1 MASPEFGFE
10 GSQPITVL
18 ESDFRLWV
26 QSSLLSPSTR
36 NSSLSARCSLG
47 HEDNIRGD
55 AARTITLPFGDS
67 GARPSTEARAEFDQP
82 IRGHTPSGTSVERM
96 SSIGA
101 NSAVT
106 RIRVLPASVPG
117 VIAEDRE
124 FLARIRRT
132 WRLEN
137 RRLRDRNSWIMQV
150 LISRTLSVCG
160 LPRAKTRRK
169 VEGLP

>member
-1 MASPEFGFE
+1 MRLTKLAGEGSVMASPEFGFE

-36 NSSLSARCSLG
+36 NSSLSARCSQG

-132 WRLEN
+132 WRLEKPPP
-137 RRLRDRNSWIMQV
+137 
-150 LISRTLSVCG
+150 SRQ
-160 LPRAKTRRK
+160 K
-169 VEGLP
+169 